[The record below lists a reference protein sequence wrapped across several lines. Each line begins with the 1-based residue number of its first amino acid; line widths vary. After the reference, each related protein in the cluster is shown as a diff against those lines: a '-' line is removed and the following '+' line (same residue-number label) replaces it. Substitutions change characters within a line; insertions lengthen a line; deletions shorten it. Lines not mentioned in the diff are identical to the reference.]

1 MIEKII
7 SVISPKWSLEREKY
21 RRAQTLLQKRR
32 YEGAAK
38 GRRTD
43 GWIAN
48 GTDAN
53 SEVFSGLTILR
64 NRSRDLLR
72 NNPYARAA
80 QSAVVTSVVGD
91 GIVGQIRETGNKEA
105 EALAL
110 KWKDW
115 CDSTDADADGVHNF
129 FGIQALG
136 KASAFESGEVLIRRI
151 YPKSGEY
158 KHVPLKLQVLEAD
171 FLDLDKNEELSNGGR
186 IVQGVEFDKRGKI
199 QAYWIFNTHPGSA
212 RGAIKSSRFPA
223 QDIAHVKRVERPGQ
237 VRAVPWL
244 TPVMIPLNDLD
255 GYQDAQL
262 LKQKIS
268 ACFTG
273 FIRDTDA
280 NAYGDTTDE
289 STISDKF
296 EPGALEVLPP
306 GKDIEFANPPSS
318 GDYESFTRATLRKIA
333 SGVGITYESLTSDYS
348 QSNFSSSRMAERVFN
363 KNVDSWRWNMII
375 PQLLDKVWDW
385 FVEAAMLEGVTKNY
399 YPINWIPPKRELLNP
414 KEDNEAAIMAIR
426 GGLESWSEVIMAR
439 GKDPEEQ
446 LQRMANDNKRFDEL
460 KIVLDSDA
468 RKMMKAG
475 IMQQP
480 TAAKELDENSK

>member
-1 MIEKII
+1 MMIDKFI
-7 SVISPKWSLEREKY
+7 SVISPKWGLERAKY
-21 RRAQTLLQKRR
+21 RKAQELLGRR
-32 YEGAAK
+32 YEGAAR

-53 SEVFSGLTILR
+53 AEVFSGLSVLR

-91 GIVGQIRETGNKEA
+91 GIVGQINSKISNKETQLLS
-105 EALAL
+105 E
-110 KWKDW
+110 KWNDW
-115 CDSTDADADGVHNF
+115 SNSTDADADGVHNF
-129 FGIQALG
+129 FGLQALV
-136 KASAFESGEVLIRRI
+136 KASNFESGEVLVRRI
-151 YPKSGEY
+151 YPRSGEY
-158 KHVPLKLQVLEAD
+158 KHVPLKIQILEAD
-171 FLDLDKNEELSNGGR
+171 FLDLDKNEELSNGSR
-186 IVQGVEFDKRGKI
+186 IVQGVEFDKMGKVI
-199 QAYWIFNTHPGSA
+199 AYWIFNSHPGS
-212 RGAIKSSRFPA
+212 GKGNIKSSRFPA
-223 QDIAHVKRVERPGQ
+223 SDIAHIKRIERPGQ

-280 NAYGDTTDE
+280 NNYGDSTDE
-289 STISDKF
+289 STISDKM

-306 GKDIEFANPPSS
+306 GKDIEFATPPGA

-333 SGVGITYESLTSDYS
+333 SGIGITYEALTSDYS

-363 KNVDSWRWNMII
+363 KNVDSWRWNMLI
-375 PQLLDKVWDW
+375 PQLCDKVWDW
-385 FVEAAMLEGVTKNY
+385 FIDAAMLEGITKNY
-399 YPINWIPPKRELLNP
+399 YPANWIPPKRELINP
-414 KEDNEAAIMAIR
+414 KEDNEAAIAAIR
-426 GGLESWSEVIMAR
+426 GGLESWDEVIISR

-446 LQRMANDNKRFDEL
+446 LERMAKWNKKFDE
-460 KIVLDSDA
+460 KGIIMDSDA
-468 RKMMKAG
+468 RRVMKAG
-475 IMQQP
+475 ILQQP
-480 TAAKELDENSK
+480 TSAELME